1 MSEGKPSQPQ
11 SIRIHLTT
19 AGTWRAE
26 QVAQTLLAIDRI
38 ATRVGVA
45 SFISETCEAYDYVV
59 RHMATFGLQGKLPAE
74 WQEPKSPTDAELRSD
89 LGLFASSLRNAGV
102 ELKISQLG
110 VTFHFL
116 VDDLYDLLPVSSRAE
131 VEHIKMSS
139 PGSWSLLLAGA
150 IKSEGAARLLE
161 KIFDSIF
168 YRDATRRRAQAEAS
182 QAEAEATEAHAKAR
196 SAEVRVAK
204 EALAL
209 RDRQCSMILDYAVA
223 IDSLALSLRNAGFD
237 HNQVQKVVRDAIT
250 ADLDLLARHKSL
262 GLIESL
268 TMERIKEP
276 KNANL

>member
-1 MSEGKPSQPQ
+1 MTEGTTAHPR
-11 SIRIHLTT
+11 SIRIRLTT
-19 AGTWRAE
+19 GGTWRAE
-26 QVAQTLLAIDRI
+26 QVARTLLAIDRI

-45 SFISETCEAYDYVV
+45 SSISETCEAYDYVV

-74 WQEPKSPTDAELRSD
+74 WHEPKSPTEAELRTD
-89 LGLFASSLRNAGV
+89 LGVFASSLRNAGV

-110 VTFHFL
+110 VSFRFL

-139 PGSWSLLLAGA
+139 PGSWSLMLMGA

-168 YRDATRRRAQAEAS
+168 YPDATRRRAQAEAS
-182 QAEAEATEAHAKAR
+182 QAEAQAAEAHAKAR
-196 SAEVRVAK
+196 SVELQATK
-204 EALAL
+204 EAFEL
-209 RDRQCSMILDYAVA
+209 RERQCSMVLDYAVA
-223 IDSLALSLRNAGFD
+223 VDSLSLSLRNAGFD
-237 HNQVQKVVRDAIT
+237 HNQIQKVVRDAIT

-268 TMERIKEP
+268 TMERIKVP
-276 KNANL
+276 QNADL